1 MIIYFIFLSLS
12 GAGSLFIIIRNF
24 ARFQN
29 FEQTDDEIALLKHRS
44 FFHEAE
50 KYIAEPLK
58 FFFEN
63 RFIPFLYKK
72 IEKSAHQARIYI
84 LKFENKILKFNNYIK
99 GKRILKTNGEPS
111 EYIKK
116 INGGNGN
123 GNGNGNY
130 SENYNGNNGN
140 NSENNGNGIQKM
152 L

>member
-1 MIIYFIFLSLS
+1 MIIYLIILFLS

-29 FEQTDDEIALLKHRS
+29 LEQNDEEIALLKHRS

-50 KYIAEPLK
+50 KYIAEPFKNL
-58 FFFEN
+58 FEN
-63 RFIPFLYKK
+63 KFTPFIYKK
-72 IEKSAHQARIYI
+72 IEKIAHQARIYI

-116 INGGNGN
+116 INGGGN
-123 GNGNGNY
+123 GNGNGNK
-130 SENYNGNNGN
+130 GN
-140 NSENNGNGIQKM
+140 SFENNGNEIQKM